1 MTQNYNLK
9 WDDSKQIRHIS
20 SEFITL
26 HALDNINGRLKGLVT
41 VEEVQDKLDKYTPQL
56 NKMHDMEQVILVIK
70 DLKCHI
76 KRGKY
81 NGDLI
86 VACID
91 PRTLTVKTVMLR
103 NTYQMRQKLSK

>member
-1 MTQNYNLK
+1 MTQNYNKK
-9 WDDSKQIRHIS
+9 WDDTSQIRHIS

-41 VEEVQDKLDKYTPQL
+41 LEEIQDKVDKYTPQL
-56 NKMHDMEQVILVIK
+56 LKMTDYEQVMLVIK

-76 KRGKY
+76 KRGTY
-81 NGDLI
+81 NGNLI

-91 PRTLTVKTVMLR
+91 SRTMTVKTVMLR
-103 NTYQMRQKLSK
+103 NTYQMGQKVSK